1 MVESHPTDFVLS
13 VLISILPPKGLKYDL
28 LSINPH
34 LITLL
39 ISSVFVN
46 SVSLYLKSMLVP
58 VYEMV
63 WVQVINFVLIS
74 ISNNIHLALTTPL
87 VCGLATKV

>member
-39 ISSVFVN
+39 ISSVFVT
-46 SVSLYLKSMLVP
+46 SVSLYLKVCLYP
-58 VYEMV
+58 VYELV
-63 WVQVINFVLIS
+63 WVKVIDF
-74 ISNNIHLALTTPL
+74 
-87 VCGLATKV
+87 

>member
-39 ISSVFVN
+39 ISSVFVT
-46 SVSLYLKSMLVP
+46 SVSLYLKNML
-58 VYEMV
+58 
-63 WVQVINFVLIS
+63 I
-74 ISNNIHLALTTPL
+74 
-87 VCGLATKV
+87 

>member
-39 ISSVFVN
+39 ISSVFVT
-46 SVSLYLKSMLVP
+46 SVSLYLKKNMLVP

-63 WVQVINFVLIS
+63 WVQVINFDLCVVTESLLLS
-74 ISNNIHLALTTPL
+74 DLNI
-87 VCGLATKV
+87 K

>member
-1 MVESHPTDFVLS
+1 MVESLPSDFVLS
-13 VLISILPPKGLKYDL
+13 VLISILPPKGLNYDL

-46 SVSLYLKSMLVP
+46 SVSLHLKSMLVP

-63 WVQVINFVLIS
+63 WVQVKNFDLCVVTESLLLS
-74 ISNNIHLALTTPL
+74 DLNI
-87 VCGLATKV
+87 K

>member
-46 SVSLYLKSMLVP
+46 SVSLYLKKKICLYPFMKWFG
-58 VYEMV
+58 Y
-63 WVQVINFVLIS
+63 
-74 ISNNIHLALTTPL
+74 
-87 VCGLATKV
+87 K

>member
-46 SVSLYLKSMLVP
+46 SVSLYLKKNMLVP

-63 WVQVINFVLIS
+63 WVQVINIDLCVVAESLLLS
-74 ISNNIHLALTTPL
+74 DLNI
-87 VCGLATKV
+87 K

>member
-39 ISSVFVN
+39 ISSVFVT
-46 SVSLYLKSMLVP
+46 SVSLYLENVLVP
-58 VYEMV
+58 QPFMKWFVY
-63 WVQVINFVLIS
+63 
-74 ISNNIHLALTTPL
+74 
-87 VCGLATKV
+87 K